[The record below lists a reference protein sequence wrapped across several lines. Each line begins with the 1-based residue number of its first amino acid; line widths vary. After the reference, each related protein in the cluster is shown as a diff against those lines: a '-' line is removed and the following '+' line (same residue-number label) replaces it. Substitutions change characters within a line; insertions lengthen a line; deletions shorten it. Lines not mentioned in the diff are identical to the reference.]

1 MTMADAIKFAAVTT
15 AGHDVIEAMTASYYV
30 TDPRE
35 AARHEF
41 RALDRFKRMAEAFG
55 YRLEPISSPAS
66 LEAAE

>member
-1 MTMADAIKFAAVTT
+1 MTDVTKFSAVSVAA
-15 AGHDVIEAMTASYYV
+15 HDVIEAITASYYV

-55 YRLEPISSPAS
+55 YRIEPIAATAR